1 MSRAIEPA
9 GLDEVRAYAIRRF
22 PDTFSRGLYAD
33 GFEAMECRAWV
44 ARDEGTA
51 IGIALARDLETE
63 RFVADLYV
71 EPSFRGEGIGR
82 RLLDAAIGDAQDRS
96 LAATCDPGDPAAIAL
111 LAKRGLA
118 IRETILR
125 LSGEIPKDDDLLA
138 LAAGDYRF
146 GIERLDP
153 AIHAFALAQLDR
165 ETRGSARES
174 EHRFLAT
181 VASGIVFS
189 IDDEAVGYAYLS
201 PSGQIG
207 PVAVASGAYLAQIFA
222 YAMAALRR
230 EHGASWCTAAVPAG
244 NLRALRTALRA
255 GLRIQAGPALASD
268 GPAGELARYVALDAL
283 LF

>member
-1 MSRAIEPA
+1 MIREIEPA
-9 GLDEVRAYAIRRF
+9 GLDEVRAYAVRRF

-44 ARDEGTA
+44 ARDEGTP

-71 EPSFRGEGIGR
+71 EPSFRGDGIGG
-82 RLLDAAIGDAQDRS
+82 RLLDAAVADADDRS
-96 LAATCDPGDPAAIAL
+96 LMATCDVNDAAAIAL

-118 IRETILR
+118 IRETVVR
-125 LSGEIPKDDDLLA
+125 ASGEIPKDDDLLV

-146 GIERLDP
+146 GTERLDP
-153 AIHAFALAQLDR
+153 DTHRFVLAQLDR
-165 ETRGSARES
+165 ETRGTAREH
-174 EHRFLAT
+174 EHRYLAT

-189 IDDEAVGYAYLS
+189 IGDEAVGYAYLW
-201 PSGQIG
+201 PGGQIG
-207 PVAVASGAYLAQIFA
+207 PLAAASGAYLAQIFA

-230 EHGASWCTAAVPAG
+230 EHGATWCTAAIPAG

-255 GLRIQAGPALASD
+255 GLRVEAGPALASE
-268 GPAGELARYVALDAL
+268 GPTAELARYVALHAL